1 MSVVV
6 DFVVDGA
13 ADLLSRLE
21 VKGMGWGS
29 GRVMV
34 GERMEMRI

>member
-1 MSVVV
+1 L
-6 DFVVDGA
+6 VDGA

-34 GERMEMRI
+34 GERMEMRK